1 MMYTQG
7 CFMRHIFE
15 PPDVEVNGHALPAA
29 PPSLRG
35 SRRRHRR
42 CEEAKGR
49 RSNPVFPC
57 GSGLLR
63 LRLAMTVTCG
73 SGLLRLRLA
82 MTVGVR
88 LAMTVGV
95 RLAMTV
101 GVRLAMTV
109 GGGPPYSTSSTASG
123 APPKAFWASVAA
135 MN

>member
-7 CFMRHIFE
+7 CFMRRIFE

-35 SRRRHRR
+35 SRRRHGH
-42 CEEAKGR
+42 CAEAEGR

-82 MTVGVR
+82 MTVTCGSGLLRLRLAMTVTCGSGLLRLRLAMTIGVR

-101 GVRLAMTV
+101 
-109 GGGPPYSTSSTASG
+109 
-123 APPKAFWASVAA
+123 
-135 MN
+135 